1 MQATLRL
8 ETLLPGRCFVEP
20 TPEEVRLI
28 LREAGLTGGE
38 AAAFLGMGRGG
49 SRVVRRWCS
58 GDASIPY
65 SAWALLCW
73 LAGKGQIWTPKENGC
88 SSPAGDFSG

>member
-1 MQATLRL
+1 MLRP
-8 ETLLPGRCFVEP
+8 ETLQNGAKYAEP
-20 TPEEVRLI
+20 TPEEVRTI
-28 LREAGLTGGE
+28 IREAGLTGGGV
-38 AAAFLGMGRGG
+38 AAFLGMRNGG

-73 LAGKGQIWTPKENGC
+73 LAGKGQIWTPEKE
-88 SSPAGDFSG
+88 AGNDAGLRD